1 MNDTVRYKLNGD
13 ARYLLKDDGTNMPI
27 NHLIGQVI
35 LVDIL
40 ELMEF
45 EGICK
50 GVKVKLFYPDGKIET
65 GSVVGF
71 AISLHNKDALFD
83 GRFNSTQL

>member
-1 MNDTVRYKLNGD
+1 MNNTVRYKLNGD
-13 ARYLLKDDGTNMPI
+13 ARYLLKDDGTNLPI
-27 NHLIGQVI
+27 DHPRGQVI

-40 ELMEF
+40 EPMEC

-50 GVKVKLFYPDGKIET
+50 GVKVKLFYPDGKIES

-71 AISLHNKDALFD
+71 GISLHNKDGLFD